1 MNQTSDNIDEFL
13 NLLRA
18 LVREPSVVG
27 VEDAFFRVL
36 RRELEEYPVSV
47 TRYNGLLVAQGTEPK
62 SVYLS
67 AHVDRH
73 GLASHG
79 TKRVSVCGFHCW

>member
-1 MNQTSDNIDEFL
+1 MKQTSNDIDEFL

-36 RRELEEYPVSV
+36 RRELEEYPVTV
-47 TRYNGLLVAQGTEPK
+47 KRYNGLLVAQGSDPE
-62 SVYLS
+62 SAFLS

-73 GLASHG
+73 GLLATGAVHG
-79 TKRVSVCGFHCW
+79 TDR